1 MGEMVCNDNGNNFTY
16 NCSYSNTTNVE
27 TCYGSNNT
35 LSDGMIQTTF
45 LNTGYMYNTD
55 SKNSSVNV
63 SYCSNSMEIL

>member
-1 MGEMVCNDNGNNFTY
+1 MGEMVCNDNGNNLTY

-45 LNTGYMYNTD
+45 LNTGYMYNSD
-55 SKNSSVNV
+55 S
-63 SYCSNSMEIL
+63 